1 MKKNKLLLYLM
12 ILIAIILCTPSVV
25 YLINNKTVDGF
36 DSYYTYTLIKSNNIQ
51 TRVISAII
59 IVRVIISF

>member
-36 DSYYTYTLIKSNNIQ
+36 DSYYTYTLVKSSNIQ

-59 IVRVIISF
+59 IVRVTISF